1 MMKNY
6 RGVIFDLDGTL
17 LDTVADI
24 ADSANLVLAEYGFG
38 GHDYATYKTF
48 VGRGFMD
55 LMHRCFPAGTPE
67 EKFPEILDRMLYHY
81 GEHYLNQTVPYTGIP
96 ELLADLS
103 GAGIRL
109 AVNSN
114 KRDLYTKKLIAKLFP
129 DITFTEVLGEGN
141 GFPRKPKPDGA
152 LHIASLMELS
162 PDQILYIGDSGTDM
176 DTGKNAGMD
185 TVGCLWGFRG
195 EKELKE
201 HDAVYLAASA
211 EDIRKLF
218 SL

>member
-1 MMKNY
+1 MKTY
-6 RGVIFDLDGTL
+6 RGIIFDLDGTL

-24 ADSANLVLAEYGFG
+24 ADSANRVLAEYGFP
-38 GHDYATYKTF
+38 GHDYDTYKTF

-55 LMHRCFPAGTPE
+55 LLHRCFPAGTPE
-67 EKFPEILDRMLYHY
+67 EQFPAILERMLYQY
-81 GEHYLNQTVPYTGIP
+81 GEHYLDRTAPYPGIP
-96 ELLADLS
+96 KLLKQLQH
-103 GAGIRL
+103 AGVSL

-114 KRDLYTKKLIAKLFP
+114 KRDLYTKKLIATLLP
-129 DITFTEVLGEGN
+129 DIEFVEILGEGG

-152 LHIASLMELS
+152 LHIAGMMSLS
-162 PDQILYIGDSGTDM
+162 PEKILYIGDSGTDM

-201 HDAVYLAASA
+201 HNAVYLAASA
-211 EDIRKLF
+211 DDIAQLF
-218 SL
+218 LA

>member
-1 MMKNY
+1 MKTY

-17 LDTVADI
+17 LDTIADI
-24 ADSANLVLAEYGFG
+24 ADSANRLLAEYGFP
-38 GHDYATYKTF
+38 GHDYAAYKTF

-55 LMHRCFPAGTPE
+55 LLYSCFPAETPKE
-67 EKFPEILDRMLYHY
+67 QFPAILERMLAVYDD
-81 GEHYLNQTVPYTGIP
+81 HYLDKTVPYPGIP
-96 ELLADLS
+96 QLLQKLQK
-103 GAGIRL
+103 AGIAL

-114 KRDLYTKKLIAKLFP
+114 KRDLYTKKLVATLLPKIEF
-129 DITFTEVLGEGN
+129 IEILGEGN

-152 LHIASLMELS
+152 LHIAGMMNLS
-162 PDQILYIGDSGTDM
+162 PEQVLYVGDTGTDM

-201 HDAVYLAASA
+201 HGAVYLASSA
-211 EDIRKLF
+211 QEIEQLF
-218 SL
+218 LL

>member
-1 MMKNY
+1 MKTY

-24 ADSANLVLAEYGFG
+24 ADSANRVLAEYGFP

-55 LMHRCFPAGTPE
+55 LLHRCFPAGMPE
-67 EKFPEILDRMLYHY
+67 EQFPAILERMLYQY
-81 GEHYLNQTVPYTGIP
+81 GEHYLDHTAPYPGIP
-96 ELLADLS
+96 ELLRKLRH
-103 GAGIRL
+103 AGIAL

-114 KRDLYTKKLIAKLFP
+114 KRDLYTKRLIATLLP
-129 DITFTEVLGEGN
+129 DIEFVEVLGEGN

-152 LHIASLMELS
+152 LHIAGLMNLS
-162 PDQILYIGDSGTDM
+162 PMQVLYIGDSGTDM

-201 HDAVYLAASA
+201 HGAMYLAASA
-211 EDIRKLF
+211 GDIAQLF
-218 SL
+218 LA

>member
-1 MMKNY
+1 MKTY

-24 ADSANLVLAEYGFG
+24 ADSANRVLAEYGFP
-38 GHDYATYKTF
+38 GHDYAAYKTF

-55 LMHRCFPAGTPE
+55 LLHRCFPAGTPE
-67 EKFPEILDRMLYHY
+67 EQFPAILERMLYQY
-81 GEHYLNQTVPYTGIP
+81 GEHYLNHTAPYPGIP
-96 ELLADLS
+96 ELLKKLQH
-103 GAGIRL
+103 AGIAL

-114 KRDLYTKKLIAKLFP
+114 KRDLYTKKLIATLLPGIEFV
-129 DITFTEVLGEGN
+129 EVLGEGN
-141 GFPRKPKPDGA
+141 GFPRKPEPDGA
-152 LHIASLMELS
+152 LHIAGLMNLS
-162 PDQILYIGDSGTDM
+162 PQQILYVGDSGTDM

-201 HDAVYLAASA
+201 HDAMYLAASA
-211 EDIRKLF
+211 GDIAQLF
-218 SL
+218 LA

>member
-1 MMKNY
+1 MKTY
-6 RGVIFDLDGTL
+6 RGAIFDLDGTL

-24 ADSANLVLAEYGFG
+24 GNSANLVLAEYGCP

-55 LMHRCFPAGTPE
+55 LMHRAFPADTPE
-67 EKFPEILDRMLYHY
+67 EKFPEILERMLYHY
-81 GEHYLNQTVPYTGIP
+81 GEHYMEHTVPYPGMP
-96 ELLADLS
+96 ELLKKLQD
-103 GAGIRL
+103 AGIPA

-114 KRDLYTKKLIAKLFP
+114 KRDLYTKALIAKLFP
-129 DITFTEVLGEGN
+129 HIRFTEVLGEGN

-152 LHIASLMELS
+152 LHIAGLMNLE
-162 PDQILYIGDSGTDM
+162 PAEILYIGDSGTDM

-185 TVGCLWGFRG
+185 TVGCVWGFRG

-201 HDAVYLAASA
+201 HEAVYLAETAG
-211 EDIRKLF
+211 DIEALF
-218 SL
+218 LS